1 LAESFKVAPY
11 GGVAWV
17 WTLSFIGGTIFFG
30 VRAVLALSEGRQP
43 DFFDVG
49 ATAVLLVLLVY
60 AWLRSVRG
68 YSVEGD
74 QVVISRAGPGKVNIA
89 IADIEGAKAD
99 PDLGSFINP
108 TFLSTGG
115 LFGWAGKVKVRKP
128 SDVNSL
134 DAVAYGTNPAR
145 ALLLALNNGR
155 LVVLTPEDPKAMET
169 ALQVAG
175 VSRPAEPS
183 RAGSSGSRRTA
194 KNGKRK

>member
-11 GGVAWV
+11 GAIAWV

-30 VRAVLALSEGRQP
+30 ARALLALANGRQP
-43 DFFDVG
+43 QFFDVG
-49 ATAVLLVLLVY
+49 AAAVLLVLLVY

-68 YSVEGD
+68 YTVEGG
-74 QVVISRAGPGKVNIA
+74 QVVVNRAGPGRVNIA
-89 IADIEGAKAD
+89 IADIDAAEAD
-99 PDLGSFINP
+99 SDLGSFINP

-134 DAVAYGTNPAR
+134 DAIAYGTNPSKAV
-145 ALLLALNNGR
+145 LLALNNGR
-155 LVVLTPEDPKAMET
+155 LVVLTPTDPKAMET

-175 VSRPAEPS
+175 VSRPAEPGRES
-183 RAGSSGSRRTA
+183 AGRRRAAKSARR
-194 KNGKRK
+194 K